1 MGFGAQVQ
9 GLREKRIGELLSKVQ
24 PEDLLRY
31 GLIPEFVGRLPV
43 IATLEDLS
51 EGDLVRIMTEPRNAL
66 LKQYEKLFGLEKVKL
81 RFVDSALTAVAK
93 KANAQKTG
101 ARGLRAILEEVM
113 LDLMYELPSLK
124 NVKECVI
131 TEEVINGSGKPVLLY
146 ENEKGV
152 KSA

>member
-1 MGFGAQVQ
+1 
-9 GLREKRIGELLSKVQ
+9 
-24 PEDLLRY
+24 
-31 GLIPEFVGRLPV
+31 
-43 IATLEDLS
+43 
-51 EGDLVRIMTEPRNAL
+51 
-66 LKQYEKLFGLEKVKL
+66 
-81 RFVDSALTAVAK
+81 VAK

-146 ENEKGV
+146 DNEKGV